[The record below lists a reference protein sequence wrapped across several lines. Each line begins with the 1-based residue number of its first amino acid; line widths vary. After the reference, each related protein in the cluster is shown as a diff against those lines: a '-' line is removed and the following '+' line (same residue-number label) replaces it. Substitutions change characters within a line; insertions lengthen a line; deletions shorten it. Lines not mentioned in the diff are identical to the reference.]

1 MDTYLNVSLN
11 GLQNL
16 CIAGMDRRFEVPYT
30 KKKYKLQMTGLAVI
44 TADEIHH
51 KSDATFDEKW
61 ILVDH
66 PAQWIAPKRAA
77 IEKQGRHSFISSR

>member
-1 MDTYLNVSLN
+1 MDTYLNGCSN
-11 GLQNL
+11 GLVYL
-16 CIAGMDRRFEVPYT
+16 YITGIGRGYEALYT

-44 TADEIHH
+44 TADEIRH

-77 IEKQGRHSFISSR
+77 IEKQGRRSFKSSR